1 MICIIAMDTT
11 SERIVT
17 AALDLFSRQGVKKTD
32 LDEVARQAGVTR
44 VTVYRYFGDKE
55 GLVRA
60 ACQRITD
67 AFGRAAGDGSPE
79 SLQDIDARMAQL
91 AADLRALPQGNLL
104 RRLDEIS
111 CLYPKVHAEF
121 RLLRQVAVD
130 RLLEHSLQAAKRDG
144 SLRDD
149 LHPDVLRAVFWSAV
163 IGLIEN
169 PALISSDVSLADV
182 LTTVQQVFRYGILKP
197 PAPPTDPG
205 RRSVAAKPKAKPK
218 AKPRAKPRAKP
229 KPKMGR
235 PGQSS

>member
-1 MICIIAMDTT
+1 MTMDTT

-17 AALDLFSRQGVKKTD
+17 AALELFSQQGVKKTD

-44 VTVYRYFGDKE
+44 VTVYRYFGDKQ

-67 AFGRAAGDGSPE
+67 AFGRAAAGGPPDSV
-79 SLQDIDARMAQL
+79 QDMDERLGQL
-91 AADLRALPQGNLL
+91 AAELRSLPQGNLL

-130 RLLEHSLQAAKRDG
+130 RLLEQTLQAAQHDG
-144 SLRDD
+144 SLRED

-169 PALISSDVSLADV
+169 PALISSNVSLADV
-182 LTTVQQVFRYGILKP
+182 LTTVQQVFRHGILKP
-197 PAPPTDPG
+197 PGATPTSGQRP
-205 RRSVAAKPKAKPK
+205 STAKARKKRK
-218 AKPRAKPRAKP
+218 
-229 KPKMGR
+229 
-235 PGQSS
+235 SS